1 MNSYS
6 EYIDMTI
13 GEFTETIHF
22 KPVQSGTFSSLDLS
36 LNLPTVSEWTGDCYA
51 PKLERGV
58 SCGSE
63 VNDEF
68 INSIYERESVLCESF
83 EKDDFKPQVDFWN
96 LQTQPIVN
104 NWSSN

>member
-1 MNSYS
+1 MITVDYS
-6 EYIDMTI
+6 
-13 GEFTETIHF
+13 
-22 KPVQSGTFSSLDLS
+22 DLS
-36 LNLPTVSEWTGDCYA
+36 IGIQ
-51 PKLERGV
+51 
-58 SCGSE
+58 E

-83 EKDDFKPQVDFWN
+83 EKDDFKPQDDFWN